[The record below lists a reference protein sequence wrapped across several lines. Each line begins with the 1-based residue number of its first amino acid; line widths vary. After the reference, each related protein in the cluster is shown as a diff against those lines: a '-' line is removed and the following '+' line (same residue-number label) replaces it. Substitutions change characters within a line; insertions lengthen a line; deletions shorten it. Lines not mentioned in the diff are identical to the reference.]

1 MIPSLR
7 TSDTG
12 TCNQVKVKQCRAKQP
27 KNTKITKTTP
37 KPQKDNKNH
46 KKHIIWCFTPSQPL
60 LLYQGETMKRQ
71 TKTQKCN
78 NKQTTKSPKY
88 SNKTGTSCSLWGG
101 GGGGG
106 GGEVELF
113 FSSPNNTLC
122 KYLGKTTKR
131 QTKTPTNT
139 QKYNNKQT
147 TKSPKYNN
155 KTGTSCTLCGYVCVL
170 GGRGCLF
177 FHIILYVTCFGRTVL
192 YMCIEY
198 HILCSTCV

>member
-12 TCNQVKVKQCRAKQP
+12 TCNQVKVKQCRAKQH

-60 LLYQGETMKRQ
+60 LLYQGETMNRQ
-71 TKTQKCN
+71 KHKNAITNKLQKVQ
-78 NKQTTKSPKY
+78 NKAAKQALLAVCVC
-88 SNKTGTSCSLWGG
+88 GGWGG
-101 GGGGG
+101 GW
-106 GGEVELF
+106 GEVEFFF

-192 YMCIEY
+192 YVCIEY
-198 HILCSTCV
+198 RI